1 MLAEHRRKIAMASQ
15 RRDEESRPG
24 HASRP
29 GQASRPLE
37 ELPECRDAFSAAYA
51 AAVGK
56 PMLIRG
62 EASGWRLLRH
72 GDALGTAVALVGDE
86 PIEALR
92 LHYDGTGEQSSHRVE
107 RLAFAEL
114 VHRAR
119 ASEGSRDHAWYL
131 QWRGLP
137 CPLPAADERAESPAP
152 SPSLQAVESPSPSLQ
167 GAAALTAAVRLPRQV
182 AAAAVSEVNAWV
194 GCSRT
199 SHLHFDG
206 LDNLLVV
213 ASGAKTVTLTLA
225 LALALPRTRTR
236 TSTLLLALTLT
247 VSLSLPLCLTRSLA
261 LSLTLTVGAAVQ
273 PVAVYRAL
281 PAAGEGG

>member
-1 MLAEHRRKIAMASQ
+1 MPSQ
-15 RRDEESRPG
+15 RDEESRPG

-51 AAVGK
+51 DAVGK

-62 EASGWRLLRH
+62 EASSWRLLRQ

-92 LHYDGTGEQSSHRVE
+92 LHYDGTGEQSSHSVE

-114 VHRAR
+114 VRRAR

-137 CPLPAADERAESPAP
+137 CPLPAADEGAESPSP
-152 SPSLQAVESPSPSLQ
+152 SSSLQAAESPSLQ

-213 ASGAKTVTLTLA
+213 AAGAKTVTLTLA
-225 LALALPRTRTR
+225 LALTRTRTR

-247 VSLSLPLCLTRSLA
+247 VSLSLSLCLTLSLA
-261 LSLTLTVGAAVQ
+261 LSLTSLTLTLGAAVQ
-273 PVAVYRAL
+273 PAAVCRAL
-281 PAAGEGG
+281 PAA

>member
-1 MLAEHRRKIAMASQ
+1 MASPP
-15 RRDEESRPG
+15 DEESRPG
-24 HASRP
+24 QASRP
-29 GQASRPLE
+29 GQESRPLE

-51 AAVGK
+51 DAVGK
-56 PMLIRG
+56 PMLIRR
-62 EASGWRLLRH
+62 EASSWRLLRQ

-114 VHRAR
+114 VRRAR

-137 CPLPAADERAESPAP
+137 CPLPAADEGAESTSP
-152 SPSLQAVESPSPSLQ
+152 SPSLQAAESPSPSLQ
-167 GAAALTAAVRLPRQV
+167 GAATLTAAVRLPRQV
-182 AAAAVSEVNAWV
+182 SAAAVSEVNAWV

-225 LALALPRTRTR
+225 LALPRTRT
-236 TSTLLLALTLT
+236 SSLLLALTLF
-247 VSLSLPLCLTRSLA
+247 VSLSQSLCLTLSLA
-261 LSLTLTVGAAVQ
+261 LSLTLTLGAAVQ
-273 PVAVYRAL
+273 PVAVHRAL
-281 PAAGEGG
+281 PAA

>member
-1 MLAEHRRKIAMASQ
+1 MASPP
-15 RRDEESRPG
+15 DEESRPG

-51 AAVGK
+51 GAVGK

-62 EASGWRLLRH
+62 EASSWRLLRQ

-92 LHYDGTGEQSSHRVE
+92 LHYDGTGEQSSHSVE

-114 VHRAR
+114 VRRAR

-137 CPLPAADERAESPAP
+137 CPLPAADEAAESPSP
-152 SPSLQAVESPSPSLQ
+152 SPSLQAAESPSPSLQ
-167 GAAALTAAVRLPRQV
+167 GAAALTAAVRLPRQA

-225 LALALPRTRTR
+225 LPLPRTRTR

-247 VSLSLPLCLTRSLA
+247 VSLSLSLCLTLSLA
-261 LSLTLTVGAAVQ
+261 LSLTRTLGAAVQ

-281 PAAGEGG
+281 PAAREGG

>member
-1 MLAEHRRKIAMASQ
+1 
-15 RRDEESRPG
+15 
-24 HASRP
+24 
-29 GQASRPLE
+29 
-37 ELPECRDAFSAAYA
+37 
-51 AAVGK
+51 
-56 PMLIRG
+56 MLIRG

-114 VHRAR
+114 VRRAR

-137 CPLPAADERAESPAP
+137 CPLPAADEGAESTSP
-152 SPSLQAVESPSPSLQ
+152 SPSLQAAESPSPSLQ

-213 ASGAKTVTLTLA
+213 AAGAKTVTLTLA
-225 LALALPRTRTR
+225 LSLTRTRTR

-273 PVAVYRAL
+273 LMAVRRAL
-281 PAAGEGG
+281 LAARDGGAVEVRRS